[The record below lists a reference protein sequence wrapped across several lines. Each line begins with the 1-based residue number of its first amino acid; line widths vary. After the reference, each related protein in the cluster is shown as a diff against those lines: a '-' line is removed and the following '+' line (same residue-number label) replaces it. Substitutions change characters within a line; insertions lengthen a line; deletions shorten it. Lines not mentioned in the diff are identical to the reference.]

1 MKSEKMSIDSQ
12 IKIFRILFVSS
23 ISLTLI
29 WLMVTLAISSKSRPV
44 KISVWQGIEGHKKV
58 EALDTRNRK
67 HLKSMLRCKD
77 SDLKMEI
84 LFRGDHWILQNMIS
98 GLRSRKMGCAEAITF
113 VTVADFSYLMH
124 LETLVERWMGP
135 ISLAL
140 FAPGDDF
147 YATMNAIQYARL
159 CLPISKLVRDY
170 VTFHIYFPSGHLPVD
185 GIPRTPLEA
194 LKWPANCSEP
204 YAPYENVRRRD
215 LYWHGLQ
222 LGLPINLGRNVA
234 RRSINTHYALVA
246 DIELYP
252 SKDFIPQF
260 FDMISRNT
268 SLVTSKNRHVFA
280 VPAFDLDHHAMVP
293 DTKEDLMTM
302 YNMGMAMEM
311 HHRSCSYCQLIPEE
325 QKWLE

>member
-1 MKSEKMSIDSQ
+1 
-12 IKIFRILFVSS
+12 
-23 ISLTLI
+23 
-29 WLMVTLAISSKSRPV
+29 
-44 KISVWQGIEGHKKV
+44 
-58 EALDTRNRK
+58 
-67 HLKSMLRCKD
+67 
-77 SDLKMEI
+77 
-84 LFRGDHWILQNMIS
+84 
-98 GLRSRKMGCAEAITF
+98 
-113 VTVADFSYLMH
+113 
-124 LETLVERWMGP
+124 MGP

-140 FAPGDDF
+140 FASGDDF

-170 VTFHIYFPSGHLPVD
+170 VTFHIYFPRGHLPVD

-215 LYWHGLQ
+215 LYWHWLQ

-280 VPAFDLDHHAMVP
+280 VPAFDLDHHAIVP
-293 DTKEDLMTM
+293 DTKEDLLTM

-325 QKWLE
+325 EKWLERNSMAERMEVVSVVKRYTSIPFWEPFFVSDPRVPDYDERLLWQWKYDKRMHNYAMCLLGYEYYILHPAFLTHSPGPTPFDVENTRMFTADEEIVEMVPEYAVVYGINERCEV